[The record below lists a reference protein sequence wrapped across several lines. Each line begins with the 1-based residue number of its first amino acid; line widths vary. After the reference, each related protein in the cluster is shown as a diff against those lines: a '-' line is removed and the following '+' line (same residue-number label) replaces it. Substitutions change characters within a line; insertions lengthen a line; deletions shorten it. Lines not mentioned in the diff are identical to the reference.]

1 MVHENEMIRFSL
13 LSIQNELR
21 NKEGITGINVFYHIM
36 LCWIIKSLDDK
47 KCNLFGLCTN
57 SYNYEN
63 VLKNKN
69 DKELYDSVVYI
80 LNHNLRVF
88 GFIDYMPFEITKPET
103 LKYIFTKLD
112 HDCGPAHYKTQ
123 DAIDYIGGMYE
134 HFINREKTTMQ
145 DYQQYFTDRILCRFM
160 LKLVDPAIYTID
172 DTSADIEGIYD
183 GACGTGG
190 FFTEYIHFMNN
201 KATQK
206 GKEIFWSDAKKFIH
220 GSEINR
226 STYNILLINL
236 FISTGQI
243 FNHVENTDTL
253 TLEIGSKYKNI
264 IMNPPF
270 SINGIDYNKVNEKI
284 KELNIRSTKGE
295 ILFLQHAMKH
305 LDNNGKCCIVLPR
318 SVLVN
323 SSQMY
328 VKTRKELINNYNI
341 KSIYYNDRDDF
352 FENTGVQTCI
362 IHFLKSEEKTSEIE
376 LFSIKKDGLNVSQQ
390 KIFSIYIDDI
400 KKHNYSLNFNL
411 YKSQSINYI
420 PTFNYLRLGDICTIN
435 YGKNIAKRNRNG
447 TQYPYYGSN
456 GISGY
461 VDEYMF
467 DGDYL
472 LQGDQGTIIDTIKY
486 VTGKFYPSNHTIVFK
501 PKKQCVKIE
510 YLYYYIKLF
519 VQLDNFLSGSVIK
532 EIRQED
538 FENIHIVIPPLMIQ
552 KQIIKL
558 LNNLNRQLQV
568 NLFEPKEILKE
579 KLDSMLSDIHKEG
592 VKILE
597 DFLLEK

>member
-1 MVHENEMIRFSL
+1 MAEHEIIRFSL

-21 NKEGITGINVFYHIM
+21 NKEGITGINVLYHIM

-47 KCNLFGLCTN
+47 NCELFSLDPEI
-57 SYNYEN
+57 YNYETKMKYDWDDR
-63 VLKNKN
+63 LYNK
-69 DKELYDSVVYI
+69 VVHI
-80 LNHNLRVF
+80 LNTKLRVF
-88 GFIDYMPFEITKPET
+88 GFIDYMPFEIQKPET
-103 LKYIFTKLD
+103 LKYIFNKLD
-112 HDCGPAHYKTQ
+112 HDCGP
-123 DAIDYIGGMYE
+123 INGSIPDYIGIMYE
-134 HFINREKTTMQ
+134 HFINREKSTMQ

-160 LKLVDPAIYTID
+160 LNLINPYVAPDYED
-172 DTSADIEGIYD
+172 EIEGIYD

-190 FFTEYIHFMNN
+190 FFTEYINLMNH
-201 KATQK
+201 
-206 GKEIFWSDAKKFIH
+206 WSMTADGVNANWEQRKKYIQ

-243 FNHVENTDTL
+243 FDHLENTNTL
-253 TLEIGSKYKNI
+253 NLEIGTKYKNI

-270 SINGIDYNKVNEKI
+270 SINGIDYNSVNEKI

-305 LDNNGKCCIVLPR
+305 LDIDGKCAIVLPR

-328 VKTRKELINNYNI
+328 VKTREKLIENYNI
-341 KSIYYNDRDDF
+341 RSIYYNDRDDF

-362 IHFLKSEEKTSEIE
+362 IHFLNTEEKTNEIR
-376 LFSIKKDGLNVSQQ
+376 LFSLKKDKDKIAQEE
-390 KIFSIYIDDI
+390 IFSIHIDDI
-400 KKHNYSLNFNL
+400 RKHNHSLNLNL

-538 FENIHIVIPPLMIQ
+538 FENIHIVIPPLMVQ
-552 KQIIKL
+552 KKIIKL

-579 KLDSMLSDIHKEG
+579 KLDSMLNDIHKEG
-592 VKILE
+592 VKIFE
-597 DFLLEK
+597 DFLLN